1 MMTTGF
7 HQNGDHY
14 HDSVLVLFG
23 YLQLIMTL
31 LQTLWPRALQHSESL
46 FVGHGVSGTVAL
58 NNAQTSLFCPTC
70 TSS

>member
-1 MMTTGF
+1 MTTGF

-14 HDSVLVLFG
+14 HDLVLVLLG
-23 YLQLIMTL
+23 YLQLILKL
-31 LQTLWPRALQHSESL
+31 LQTLWPSALQHSESQI
-46 FVGHGVSGTVAL
+46 VGHGVSETVAL